1 MNGRMRPYL
10 PEMTIRDYNI
20 YLRYLRGVRRQL
32 YEEYGF
38 YACHLLRTNGVLF
51 AIFSDSLA
59 GREATCQRKR
69 VPGTLMWR
77 RLMCQTQGIRLA
89 AQVEVLLG
97 WHSLQDRKYSE
108 LDLPRKVQR
117 AVDRLFLR
125 RSYERAVQ
133 QNPALERLFCQEREQ
148 AVVQM
153 NLSARNYTLAAE
165 PMSNIYGALYSTLAT
180 SDADQRQRMWA
191 IGSGIG
197 RIFYLQDKA
206 ERFETD
212 RRRKRYNVFVANEL
226 NGQAAA
232 VENARRQAL
241 AAANDLMRVYR
252 MLDIKLNRGLLDNIM
267 LLGLHHAVDPLEAG
281 AEKENW
287 EIP

>member
-97 WHSLQDRKYSE
+97 WHNLQDRKYSE

-117 AVDRLFLR
+117 AFDRLFLR

-197 RIFYLQDKA
+197 RIFYLLDKA

-241 AAANDLMRVYR
+241 AAANDLMRVYG
-252 MLDIKLNRGLLDNIM
+252 MLDIKLNRSLLDNIM
-267 LLGLHHAVDPLEAG
+267 RLGLRHAVDPLEAG